1 MTSSTDA
8 GNVVTL
14 SRSLLF
20 CVLCG
25 ETAQWRVIGEKADNR
40 ACTACLGA
48 VADDTPT
55 DSFQPLVLVRIFPK
69 RGAA

>member
-1 MTSSTDA
+1 MTASTDA

-25 ETAQWRVIGEKADNR
+25 ETAQWRVVGRVENR
-40 ACTACLGA
+40 ACTTDLGP
-48 VADDTPT
+48 VADDTET
-55 DSFQPLVLVRIFPK
+55 DGFQPIALVRIFPRK
-69 RGAA
+69 DVA